1 MVGACKRQEF
11 CCLAE
16 TLLAFHEFVIHFC
29 LAVIVK
35 QYYLIQN
42 FSHSNFKFTLEKSR
56 KVQRGLEV

>member
-1 MVGACKRQEF
+1 VVGACKRQEF

-42 FSHSNFKFTLEKSR
+42 FSHSNHSERHEVVILN
-56 KVQRGLEV
+56 RGFS